1 MPLSAWAL
9 AGLFCAVLYT
19 NPLSTDPTEKVSLQV
34 VSQGPFKEGDNV
46 TLKCTADGNPPPSSY
61 IFYMK
66 VNLLRLTQGV
76 HFVCSLVVSQEMKAA
91 FRLKLSFFICR
102 ERKRQW
108 RTPTHTP

>member
-1 MPLSAWAL
+1 MKCPYLH
-9 AGLFCAVLYT
+9 GLWQGFSVLPSMLYT

-66 VNLLRLTQGV
+66 VNLLRFTWCV
-76 HFVCSLVVSQEMKAA
+76 YFVCSLDVIQEMKAA
-91 FRLKLSFFICR
+91 F
-102 ERKRQW
+102 
-108 RTPTHTP
+108 